1 MQTHT
6 FSKKT
11 IAVAIVAGTAFT
23 GVVAPAQHLPT
34 ATAAG
39 VEKLEPVDGNTVDA
53 TFELLDEDGVD
64 YYKKYGTRSWL
75 SFKPGHTG
83 TDKLKYGDLKGGKNL
98 TVVVNLSIG
107 EDLGTGSFRIN
118 LPFTQAGIGKSIVDI
133 KDSDERKIGT
143 MEVDGSTASVTIDQ
157 YPGTARK
164 ATLKIPIVV
173 SDDDL
178 QETYF
183 SQESFER
190 KYPGEVCKTGIRTAS
205 DIPAFETTIR
215 TSIREIRAGVNTY
228 KYVSCYKP
236 SPRKVKLIQK
246 VDDVPDYRGIK
257 GEYEAPSLDSPT
269 VGITK
274 FPFSFGMS
282 EKPEERNKT
291 DRGILVVTFD
301 KDAEVNLPTGDFTV
315 RPKQSGTYTDKF
327 YNPSKNKFFDT
338 LEDAQ
343 RELDGGAYVFH
354 YRPFTGDKTY
364 PAHGSLKKDG
374 DTTTYTLKV
383 DIPGGD
389 WASFDLTD
397 YGTVKWLT
405 RPTTESAKV
414 TSKMT
419 AYLMAG
425 RYDGTITVPL
435 TPSNASGVVEFKHSF
450 KVDAKVDGN
459 SADSR
464 EKAVTVAK
472 GTNPVF
478 KVAVTNTGNIGM
490 KGVRVTYPE
499 GVKDASGKTFRDFPD
514 TVVERGATVEL
525 DLGSLSVDSGIQ
537 PNTFTVTSNVFGTQT
552 DNAWTNVDSRTMAE
566 IAASAGGSFMYPV
579 GHVVFDDPVN
589 KSHDGVIAPVNL
601 DAKNVKSIDIDKSGV
616 PDFVQVGVD
625 KDGKEGT
632 NGNIIFLVSPQKPD
646 LTNMHNIVYIPV
658 TATYKDGS
666 VANTTATILLGE
678 YERYVTNVEKN
689 DAGDYV
695 VTSNWG
701 EQWTISLSDI
711 RKLIADNKAAI
722 DVLKKDND
730 TNKAA
735 IEQLKRDTKANA
747 DKIKD
752 LEGRVKKNEDAIQ
765 ALQDKDEEHDKAL
778 KDLDERVKNHENRI
792 SDLEGKVSKLRT
804 DVNQNTKDIAEL
816 KGKVSKVEKELETE
830 RNERIAADNVLQG
843 QIDTLVKDVTKAK
856 ETLSDHEKRITD
868 LEKRVAKNEDDITSI
883 KKQIGD
889 INAEI
894 SSIKTDINNKY
905 NTLNTMVE
913 NLDKRV
919 TNNTEEINNLKTRM
933 TKVEGDIIDINNRID
948 GINIKIGDL
957 ENKLNKEIQD
967 RKDGDNKL
975 SLRIDGVDKRVTD
988 IDARVTNLTNVVNEG
1003 NNVNKEEITKIKNEI
1018 SSIKNDITNLRNDVN
1033 KNTAN
1038 ITNLDKRVTEIE
1050 GRVTNVENRVT
1061 NLEGRVGVLE
1071 STNKKWAQCYS
1082 GIGIAALPALLS
1094 IPLWGLG
1101 NAQIPAIQ
1109 QFNTDVQKQIGMF
1122 NPELAA
1128 FVENTGAVQIIAT
1141 ILGVASAIGLVAY
1154 AANEC
1159 RPYNETDDAKGTPLG
1174 SMSSD
1179 MYQAFDPDGK
1189 GSSDADTD
1197 ADAK

>member
-11 IAVAIVAGTAFT
+11 IAVAIAAGTAFT

-34 ATAAG
+34 TAAAGELKPVDASVVTG
-39 VEKLEPVDGNTVDA
+39 VSLSLDTTGEPNFYDSYPKNKPMPVELARKYNNESTGNQGTSGFKRMYVTYTMDIAAGYSTGSFEIKLPGRVSNDEQTKQKILTSDNETIGEYDIQYSKVAVTMNNLAGVKRTAKITIPVYVSINPDVVETQSTCADTDTHPAVHSMGTTTVAGKTYTFYVSGTRRCEVKTDTKPKYRINVNNMYDLVPGELSDGKTVTAPSMNSPTVDLTKYETRIGLPEKLTNKGNRRVTITY
-53 TFELLDEDGVD
+53 TFDENP
-64 YYKKYGTRSWL
+64 T
-75 SFKPGHTG
+75 
-83 TDKLKYGDLKGGKNL
+83 
-98 TVVVNLSIG
+98 VNLK
-107 EDLGTGSFRIN
+107 TGSFRIT
-118 LPFTQAGIGKSIVDI
+118 PTETYEFTDKLYNPRAGKNERSVFDSLKDANNYYKDLTRDVYLNKYKEDKSPTKTYAASGKLDNSNGIAKYTLTVDVPENEGVEFDLI
-133 KDSDERKIGT
+133 KNCGTVSWDIRKYDTKAKVAGEITNSGSGGT
-143 MEVDGSTASVTIDQ
+143 DG
-157 YPGTARK
+157 YRK
-164 ATLKIPIVV
+164 A
-173 SDDDL
+173 
-178 QETYF
+178 QF
-183 SQESFER
+183 
-190 KYPGEVCKTGIRTAS
+190 
-205 DIPAFETTIR
+205 
-215 TSIREIRAGVNTY
+215 
-228 KYVSCYKP
+228 
-236 SPRKVKLIQK
+236 
-246 VDDVPDYRGIK
+246 
-257 GEYEAPSLDSPT
+257 
-269 VGITK
+269 
-274 FPFSFGMS
+274 
-282 EKPEERNKT
+282 
-291 DRGILVVTFD
+291 
-301 KDAEVNLPTGDFTV
+301 
-315 RPKQSGTYTDKF
+315 
-327 YNPSKNKFFDT
+327 
-338 LEDAQ
+338 
-343 RELDGGAYVFH
+343 
-354 YRPFTGDKTY
+354 
-364 PAHGSLKKDG
+364 
-374 DTTTYTLKV
+374 
-383 DIPGGD
+383 
-389 WASFDLTD
+389 
-397 YGTVKWLT
+397 
-405 RPTTESAKV
+405 
-414 TSKMT
+414 
-419 AYLMAG
+419 
-425 RYDGTITVPL
+425 TVPL
-435 TPSNASGVVEFKHSF
+435 TPGGASGTAEFKYALTA
-450 KVDAKVDGN
+450 DALVN
-459 SADSR
+459 NRSADTSGD
-464 EKAVTVAK
+464 AVVVARGGQAEFDVK
-472 GTNPVF
+472 
-478 KVAVTNTGNIGM
+478 VTNTGNIGTGAM
-490 KGVRVTYPE
+490 TIKYPAGFTDTQGKTSRTFNEGVRPGASRTYNL
-499 GVKDASGKTFRDFPD
+499 GKMNVP
-514 TVVERGATVEL
+514 VGL
-525 DLGSLSVDSGIQ
+525 QS
-537 PNTFTVTSNVFGTQT
+537 NTFTVSSSNKFPTVK
-552 DNAWTNVDSRTMAE
+552 NSAWTNVDSRTMAE
-566 IAASAGGSFMYPV
+566 IAASAGGSFAYPV

-666 VANTTATILLGE
+666 VAKTTATILLGE

-730 TNKAA
+730 KNKAT

-752 LEGRVKKNEDAIQ
+752 LEGRVKKNEDAIK
-765 ALQDKDEEHDKAL
+765 ALQDKDKAHDKAL
-778 KDLDERVKNHENRI
+778 KDLDERVKNNENRI
-792 SDLEGKVSKLRT
+792 SDLEKRVTELRT
-804 DVNQNTKDIAEL
+804 DVNQNTKDIAALE
-816 KGKVSKVEKELETE
+816 GKVSKVEKELETE
-830 RNERIAADNVLQG
+830 RNERIAADSALQG

-868 LEKRVAKNEDDITSI
+868 LEKRVAKNEGDITSI

-948 GINIKIGDL
+948 GINIKIGDI

-1018 SSIKNDITNLRNDVN
+1018 SSIKNDITSLRNDVN
-1033 KNTAN
+1033 KNTTN

-1061 NLEGRVGVLE
+1061 NLEGRIGVLE

-1159 RPYNETDDAKGTPLG
+1159 RPYNETNDAKDTPLG

-1189 GSSDADTD
+1189 GSSDADAE

>member
-11 IAVAIVAGTAFT
+11 IAVAIAAGTAFT
-23 GVVAPAQHLPT
+23 GVVAPVNAVP
-34 ATAAG
+34 AAIAAG
-39 VEKLEPVDGNTVDA
+39 VEKLEPVNENTVDA
-53 TFELLDEDGVD
+53 TFELLDVDGVD

-118 LPFTQAGIGKSIVDI
+118 LPHTQAGIGKNTVDI

-143 MEVDGSTASVTIDQ
+143 MEVNRSTASVTIDQ

-164 ATLKIPIVV
+164 ATLKIPIIV

-183 SQESFER
+183 SQESFEK

-205 DIPAFETTIR
+205 DIPVFETTMG
-215 TSIREIRAGVNTY
+215 TSSREIRAGVNAY
-228 KYVSCYKP
+228 KRITCYKP
-236 SPRKVKLIQK
+236 EPRKVKLIQK
-246 VDDVPDYRGIK
+246 VDDVPDYRGIR

-343 RELDGGAYVFH
+343 RELDGGDYVFH
-354 YRPFTGDKTY
+354 YRPFAGDKTY

-405 RPTTESAKV
+405 RPTNESAKV
-414 TSKMT
+414 TSKMI

-425 RYDGTITVPL
+425 RLDGTVTVPL
-435 TPSNASGVVEFKHSF
+435 TPSNASGVVEFKYSF

-472 GTNPVF
+472 GTNPIF

-490 KGVRVTYPE
+490 KGVRVIYPE

-514 TVVERGATVEL
+514 TVVGRGETVEL

-566 IAASAGGSFMYPV
+566 IAASAGGSFAYPV

-646 LTNMHNIVYIPV
+646 LTNMHNIVHIPV

-666 VANTTATILLGE
+666 VAKTTATILLGE

-701 EQWTISLSDI
+701 EQWTIYLSDI
-711 RKLIADNKAAI
+711 RKLISDNKAEI
-722 DVLKKDND
+722 DKLKKAVKDGKD
-730 TNKAA
+730 GLDGLDAKF
-735 IEQLKRDTKANA
+735 DG
-747 DKIKD
+747 KIKD
-752 LEGRVKKNEDAIQ
+752 LSDKLAALEKRVKKNEDDI
-765 ALQDKDEEHDKAL
+765 KAL
-778 KDLDERVKNHENRI
+778 DGRVAANEASIKELVEKTNTLRKDVDKNTTAISTLTERVTK
-792 SDLEGKVSKLRT
+792 LEGDLNKEIQDR
-804 DVNQNTKDIAEL
+804 KD
-816 KGKVSKVEKELETE
+816 G
-830 RNERIAADNVLQG
+830 DNALQG

-856 ETLSDHEKRITD
+856 ETLSKHEKRITD
-868 LEKRVAKNEDDITSI
+868 LEKRVTKNEGDITSI

-905 NTLNTMVE
+905 NTLNTKVE

-933 TKVEGDIIDINNRID
+933 TKVEGDIIDINNRIE
-948 GINIKIGDL
+948 GINLRIGDI

-988 IDARVTNLTNVVNEG
+988 IDARVTNLTNVVHEG

-1018 SSIKNDITNLRNDVN
+1018 SSIKNDITSLRNDVN

-1061 NLEGRVGVLE
+1061 NLEGRVGVIE
-1071 STNKKWAQCYS
+1071 DTNKKWAQCYS

-1159 RPYNETDDAKGTPLG
+1159 RPYNETDDAKDTPLG

-1189 GSSDADTD
+1189 GSSDADADTD